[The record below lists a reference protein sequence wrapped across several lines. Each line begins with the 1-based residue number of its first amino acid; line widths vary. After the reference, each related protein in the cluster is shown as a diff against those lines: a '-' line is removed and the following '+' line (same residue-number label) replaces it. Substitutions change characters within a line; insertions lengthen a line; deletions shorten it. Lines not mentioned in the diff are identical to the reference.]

1 MAKRELIDTGTHK
14 RYVRRDERGRFIRSD
29 AVGHQSSA
37 DRRTTE
43 TNTSGKGQGDRRKA
57 RTATA
62 RSSWF
67 GRLLLP
73 VAGLVAISAGAVL
86 TSATLRRGAPRSFTR

>member
-1 MAKRELIDTGTHK
+1 MAKGELIDTGTHK

-29 AVGHQSSA
+29 TVGHQLSA
-37 DRRTTE
+37 DRETTE
-43 TNTSGKGQGDRRKA
+43 MNASEKGQGDKRTA

-73 VAGLVAISAGAVL
+73 VAGLVAITAGAVL
-86 TSATLRRGAPRSFTR
+86 TSATLRRGTPRSSTR

>member
-14 RYVRRDERGRFIRSD
+14 RFVRRDERGRFIRSD

-67 GRLLLP
+67 ADCCSRLRVSWQSVRVP
-73 VAGLVAISAGAVL
+73 C
-86 TSATLRRGAPRSFTR
+86 LRPPP

>member
-1 MAKRELIDTGTHK
+1 MAKRELIDTGTQK
-14 RYVRRDERGRFIRSD
+14 RYVRRDERGRFVRSD
-29 AVGHQSSA
+29 AVGHQSGA
-37 DRRTTE
+37 NRRTTKMNASE
-43 TNTSGKGQGDRRKA
+43 KGQGDRRRA
-57 RTATA
+57 RTATG

-73 VAGLVAISAGAVL
+73 VAGLVAITAGAVL

>member
-29 AVGHQSSA
+29 AVGHQLSA
-37 DRRTTE
+37 DRRTTA
-43 TNTSGKGQGDRRKA
+43 TTAPKNGQGDKRRA
-57 RTATA
+57 RRATA

-73 VAGLVAISAGAVL
+73 VAGLVAITAGAVL
-86 TSATLRRGAPRSFTR
+86 TSATLRRGAPRSTR